1 MATEDGVP
9 GRHYWL
15 IVRRRARVPEIFSIG
30 LGEQECLPVFSF
42 SDEAKMFLELRG
54 MENDW
59 EARKTGFGELLP
71 MLFSSLSGIQRVS
84 LDPLPEVSD
93 DNTMTDLVTISRKC
107 FMDRLLVRS
116 RSWWLEGKDQRD
128 GKGQIA
134 D

>member
-1 MATEDGVP
+1 M
-9 GRHYWL
+9 
-15 IVRRRARVPEIFSIG
+15 G
-30 LGEQECLPVFSF
+30 LAQHECLPVFSF

-59 EARKTGFGELLP
+59 EARKTGLGELLP

-93 DNTMTDLVTISRKC
+93 DSTMTDLVSISRKC
-107 FMDRLLVRS
+107 FMDRLLIQS